1 MYARLPTEYSVFHQ
15 LGAKEKS
22 CDFHINEFPFG
33 YYQRTE
39 PLIAVYLLSIQTLL
53 HTAADSN
60 NNHKVNIYEKR
71 NDLDTYCTEFII
83 KV

>member
-1 MYARLPTEYSVFHQ
+1 MYVILPTEYSVFDL

-22 CDFHINEFPFG
+22 CDFHINEFPIG

-39 PLIAVYLLSIQTLL
+39 PVIAFYLLSIQTLL

-60 NNHKVNIYEKR
+60 NNHKVNIYER
-71 NDLDTYCTEFII
+71 NDLDTYCTEFIF